1 MRKGGVLSAPSV
13 APLRPPPTAA
23 IASLGTGSAER
34 RLGPGVPRRD
44 GGVGGA
50 RTPFLLAEK
59 CRILA
64 PKCNCRHPV
73 SVVVVHQS
81 TLWPGRCPVK
91 VVPQTGQHVRD
102 IDEQSGEC
110 GTQRSPREDA
120 EFRREPDQSHGPGLL
135 LCEARPPFASSAFAL
150 SRVEGYRLSS
160 QSVTVLQQFVVV
172 QNALRA

>member
-1 MRKGGVLSAPSV
+1 MSCRPRASLRSA
-13 APLRPPPTAA
+13 LRLRRP
-23 IASLGTGSAER
+23 IASLGPGSAER
-34 RLGPGVPRRD
+34 RSGPGVPRGD

-91 VVPQTGQHVRD
+91 VVPQTGQYVRD

-110 GTQRSPREDA
+110 GTQWSRREDA
-120 EFRREPDQSHGPGLL
+120 EFRREPNQNHGPSLL
-135 LCEARPPFASSAFAL
+135 LCEAHPPFASSA
-150 SRVEGYRLSS
+150 YRLSS
-160 QSVTVLQQFVVV
+160 QSVTVLRQFVVV
-172 QNALRA
+172 ENARTA